1 MGVTGSKVAAGPV
14 MARGFIDLFRRPFVV
29 LLFLN
34 ILLSGVTAS
43 LGSDD
48 DSVLIAWLLLTA
60 LTVYV
65 QIATILAASSDDPD
79 PRGDPWIRAAFKAR
93 RFWRFVA
100 IEIFIFV
107 VVALS
112 LFLLVIGGLV
122 AGAYVGLAEQAVVI
136 ERNGVAKAVVRSYEV
151 GAGARRTVGVIFG
164 TLVLLPNIALPLAY
178 TMGADESTLARVA
191 VSAVAALLTM
201 AGTIALTHTFGILT
215 ETSQAVPR

>member
-1 MGVTGSKVAAGPV
+1 MSVADRKVRAGPV
-14 MARGFIDLFRRPFVV
+14 MARGMLDLFRRPYLI
-29 LLFLN
+29 LLLLN
-34 ILLSGVTAS
+34 ILLSAVTAS

-48 DSVLIAWLLLTA
+48 DSIIVAWLLLTA
-60 LTVYV
+60 LVVYV

-107 VVALS
+107 VVALG
-112 LFLLVIGGLV
+112 LFLLVIGALV

-136 ERNGVAKAVVRSYEV
+136 ERNGVAQAVVRSYEV
-151 GAGARRTVGVIFG
+151 GAGARRAVGLIFG

-178 TMGADESTLARVA
+178 SLGADESTLARVV
-191 VSAVAALLTM
+191 VSAVAAVLTM
-201 AGTIALTHTFGILT
+201 AGTIALTRTYVDLT
-215 ETSQAVPR
+215 EPKPAVSR